1 MKQLLQEQF
10 FFIRLHEMH
19 ISCMN
24 SLRIPEISLREEK
37 APLTQ
42 ILSRNLIKL
51 LIYLIFI

>member
-10 FFIRLHEMH
+10 FFIRPHEMH

-37 APLTQ
+37 ALLTQ
-42 ILSRNLIKL
+42 LLNRKLIKL